1 VPSKSAGFSRAGS
14 DRRRAEMGCNFQEAT
29 YNCACQAL
37 KFSQATCTHGVPI
50 MNRRR
55 FTFWL
60 GFGLFSLSE
69 KFGLNALDSLAAAA
83 MRHTESVK
91 SAAAKPAAEHWT
103 VGGSKE
109 WQWFERENYIHGEW
123 VLTGTTTP
131 VNKKTGERKPENIGY
146 IDDSLVPADVRTSVG
161 KGIDLVGHEAPTDA
175 KDGVVQVAHQEGE
188 PAATDH
194 EHAAHVVD
202 LDPQLPTDEVRGR
215 HGRPPSK
222 WLRSLHAD
230 EIRIW
235 LKTIRVPEAGVSGMT
250 VWTHLTRDHYFDAQ
264 HIEGLTE
271 PEEYKLHAAAH
282 YGY

>member
-1 VPSKSAGFSRAGS
+1 
-14 DRRRAEMGCNFQEAT
+14 
-29 YNCACQAL
+29 
-37 KFSQATCTHGVPI
+37 

-69 KFGLNALDSLAAAA
+69 KFRVSGLDSLAAAA
-83 MRHTESVK
+83 MRRTEVAK
-91 SAAAKPAAEHWT
+91 DAAVRSGAEHWT

-109 WQWFERENYIHGEW
+109 WAWFERENLVQGEW

-146 IDDSLVPADVRTSVG
+146 IDDSLVPADVRASVD
-161 KGIDLVGHEAPTDA
+161 KGIGLVGHEAPADA
-175 KDGVVQVAHQEGE
+175 KSEVVQAAHEEAG
-188 PAATDH
+188 D
-194 EHAAHVVD
+194 EHAAHEHEHVVD
-202 LDPQLPTDEVRGR
+202 LDPQLPTAEVRAR

-230 EIRIW
+230 EISIW

-250 VWTHLTRDHYFDAQ
+250 VWTHLTRDHFFAAD
-264 HIEGLTE
+264 HIKGLTE
-271 PEEYKLHAAAH
+271 PEQFKLHAAAH

>member
-1 VPSKSAGFSRAGS
+1 
-14 DRRRAEMGCNFQEAT
+14 
-29 YNCACQAL
+29 
-37 KFSQATCTHGVPI
+37 

-69 KFGLNALDSLAAAA
+69 KLGLNALDSLAAAA
-83 MRHTESVK
+83 MRRTE
-91 SAAAKPAAEHWT
+91 ATAGTTAKPVAEHWT

-109 WQWFERENYIHGEW
+109 WRWIERENYIRGEW
-123 VLTGTTTP
+123 VLTGTTAP
-131 VNKKTGERKPENIGY
+131 INNKTGERKPENIGY
-146 IDDSLVPADVRTSVG
+146 IDDSLVPTDVRASVD
-161 KGIDLVGHEAPTDA
+161 KGIDLVGHEAPA
-175 KDGVVQVAHQEGE
+175 EVKEEGGVQAS
-188 PAATDH
+188 H
-194 EHAAHVVD
+194 EHVEQAAPAEHLVD
-202 LDPQLPTDEVRGR
+202 LDPQLPTEEVRAR

-222 WLRSLHAD
+222 WLRSLHAE

-250 VWTHLTRDHYFDAQ
+250 VWTHLTRDHYFDAK

-271 PEEYKLHAAAH
+271 PEQFKLHAAAH